1 MNSITH
7 ACKGRNRD
15 CQYVAVTHTDLCKV
29 VMMQMSKDYIPIHVF
44 HSLHLPFVASGG
56 EEKREWDS

>member
-15 CQYVAVTHTDLCKV
+15 WQCVAVTHTDLCKV
-29 VMMQMSKDYIPIHVF
+29 VIMQWEDARSKDHIPIHVF
-44 HSLHLPFVASGG
+44 HSSYLPFVASGA
-56 EEKREWDS
+56 KP